1 MKRKLPSI
9 TSKLWS
15 VSAIFS
21 ILILWQLSVSL
32 GLVEGFMLPSPVQV
46 AEAFIKEFPA
56 LMENARITL
65 TEAGMGLVLGIATGF
80 GAAVLMDRF
89 DKAYKAFYP
98 IIVLTQT
105 VPAVAIAP
113 LLVLWFG
120 YEMTPK
126 VILIVITT
134 FFPITVGLLT
144 GFRAADPDA
153 VNLLKAMGAGRFQMG
168 NQSKTEIEHGTD
180 IRRFIKR
187 RD

>member
-1 MKRKLPSI
+1 
-9 TSKLWS
+9 
-15 VSAIFS
+15 
-21 ILILWQLSVSL
+21 
-32 GLVEGFMLPSPVQV
+32 MLPSPVQV

-65 TEAGMGLVLGIATGF
+65 AEAGMGLVLGIATGF

-144 GFRAADPDA
+144 GFRQRTRM
-153 VNLLKAMGAGRFQMG
+153 L
-168 NQSKTEIEHGTD
+168 
-180 IRRFIKR
+180 
-187 RD
+187 

>member
-1 MKRKLPSI
+1 MKRKSPSI

-15 VSAIFS
+15 VSAILS
-21 ILILWQLSVSL
+21 ILILWQLAVSL

-46 AEAFIKEFPA
+46 AGAFIKEFPA
-56 LMENARITL
+56 LMENAGITL
-65 TEAGMGLVLGIATGF
+65 AEAGLGLVLGIATGF

-120 YEMTPK
+120 YEMAPK

-134 FFPITVGLLT
+134 FFPIWA
-144 GFRAADPDA
+144 RDDA
-153 VNLLKAMGAGRFQMG
+153 MANVMSLFPSSGRELVSMMVRMPLPQNCMLVLRVLMA
-168 NQSKTEIEHGTD
+168 SL
-180 IRRFIKR
+180 
-187 RD
+187 